1 MFLIIPFAAL
11 HSTATPPVPA
21 PVTEMLLT
29 GPGIDRARLA
39 AVMKDDLPPGGGAI
53 FRSDVLAGLAGAPL
67 QHGAFT
73 LLTLSVGLAAI
84 LGIAVMIL
92 ELALG
97 AAEREATLA
106 RLATMGLGERQRARV
121 VAVEVLPAV
130 IAAALAAWACALV
143 LPRVVSPAIDL
154 SVFTSTPG
162 IGPARTRRQLLGH
175 RAARARR
182 GRRRAAARGPR
193 GARGPGAMDRDQVA
207 DARRRVTAA
216 LRVGG

>member
-1 MFLIIPFAAL
+1 MFVIIPFAAL

-21 PVTEMLLT
+21 SVTEVLLT

-73 LLTLSVGLAAI
+73 LLTISVGLAAI
-84 LGIAVMIL
+84 LGIAVMFL

-97 AAEREATLA
+97 AADREATLA

-130 IAAALAAWACALV
+130 LAAALAAWACALV
-143 LPRVVSPAIDL
+143 LPRVVGPAIDL
-154 SVFTSTPG
+154 SVFTSSPVSVPLAPGASFSATAPLVPDVASVALPLAGLIVLAG
-162 IGPARTRRQLLGH
+162 IGLAIEIRLG
-175 RAARARR
+175 R
-182 GRRRAAARGPR
+182 
-193 GARGPGAMDRDQVA
+193 
-207 DARRRVTAA
+207 RRRVTAA

>member
-1 MFLIIPFAAL
+1 MLVIIPFAAL

-21 PVTEMLLT
+21 SVTELLLT

-53 FRSDVLAGLAGAPL
+53 FRSDVLGGLAGAPL

-84 LGIAVMIL
+84 LGIAVMFL

-97 AAEREATLA
+97 AADREATLA

-130 IAAALAAWACALV
+130 LAAALAAWACALV

-154 SVFTSTPG
+154 SVFTSSPVSVPLAPGVSFSATAPLVPDVASVALPLAGLIVLAG
-162 IGPARTRRQLLGH
+162 IGLAVEIRS
-175 RAARARR
+175 
-182 GRRRAAARGPR
+182 GR
-193 GARGPGAMDRDQVA
+193 
-207 DARRRVTAA
+207 RRRVTAA

>member
-1 MFLIIPFAAL
+1 MLASPQAAAALGRGTTSIGTTAGERTITIRVAGTRIRPLPRWPAGGMFLLIPFAAL
-11 HSTATPPVPA
+11 QSTATPPRAGVGDRGA
-21 PVTEMLLT
+21 A
-29 GPGIDRARLA
+29 DRAGHRPGPPDRGDEGRPA
-39 AVMKDDLPPGGGAI
+39 AGGGAI

-121 VAVEVLPAV
+121 VA
-130 IAAALAAWACALV
+130 
-143 LPRVVSPAIDL
+143 R
-154 SVFTSTPG
+154 
-162 IGPARTRRQLLGH
+162 
-175 RAARARR
+175 
-182 GRRRAAARGPR
+182 
-193 GARGPGAMDRDQVA
+193 
-207 DARRRVTAA
+207 
-216 LRVGG
+216 